1 MTAYALFLCPSF
13 VTYGCIPSSEHKSC
27 NVDICNEIPS
37 CRFYVTVGGSPRVT
51 EKTVQS
57 QRCGNA
63 AGIQA
68 FGIRRD

>member
-51 EKTVQS
+51 EKTAV
-57 QRCGNA
+57 A
-63 AGIQA
+63 ALWECRWDTGL
-68 FGIRRD
+68 RY